1 MTRPKTAKPEESKNG
16 TAPSMSAMEDAVK
29 SLFRQADK
37 KRDKRLGR
45 PFKDRYSAEGGPGR
59 TRTCI

>member
-1 MTRPKTAKPEESKNG
+1 
-16 TAPSMSAMEDAVK
+16 MSAMEDAVK